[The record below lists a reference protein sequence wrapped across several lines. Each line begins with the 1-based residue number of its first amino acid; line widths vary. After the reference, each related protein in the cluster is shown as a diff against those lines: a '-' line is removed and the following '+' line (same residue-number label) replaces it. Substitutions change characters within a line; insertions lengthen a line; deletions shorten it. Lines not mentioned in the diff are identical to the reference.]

1 MFLCLFLEIPLFY
14 KPVNERRA
22 IARALLRSYK
32 PEKPVFCALPLRAKN
47 LENVFWRACVPRLNN
62 LEARF

>member
-1 MFLCLFLEIPLFY
+1 MNIYSGISSLSMKGAQLR
-14 KPVNERRA
+14 V
-22 IARALLRSYK
+22 RALLRSYK

-47 LENVFWRACVPRLNN
+47 PENVFWRACVARLNN